1 MTRTKRMM
9 APALR
14 TSTTDRLGPASRG
27 SSRFTLALGCF
38 LVSFPFWFFRL
49 FFQFLPRGPSGL
61 PSLGDEPLVSELASN
76 HHASRPRPQPS
87 LCNHLPTPLF
97 MLIPRKATPPGLG
110 IWLEMGSRKGR
121 VGPEGTMMMGVKM
134 WRGWARWLKTYK
146 KMSIVPVGDSFGS

>member
-1 MTRTKRMM
+1 M
-9 APALR
+9 
-14 TSTTDRLGPASRG
+14 
-27 SSRFTLALGCF
+27 
-38 LVSFPFWFFRL
+38 
-49 FFQFLPRGPSGL
+49 
-61 PSLGDEPLVSELASN
+61 
-76 HHASRPRPQPS
+76 
-87 LCNHLPTPLF
+87 PTPLF